1 MHIEQENWTH
11 RHLDAVSR
19 VLVVDDY
26 RASAIAVA
34 DYLSLF
40 GIQTRVAGGCG
51 DALEI
56 IRSWIPDVV
65 LLDLMMPQRD
75 GFTTA
80 RAIRQYPP
88 TSGAFICAYTAR
100 EEALITRSDEGSLF
114 DGYVRK
120 GASPPSL
127 LSWLNQLGTG
137 PGSTGR
143 RACT

>member
-1 MHIEQENWTH
+1 MQIEQENWTH
-11 RHLDAVSR
+11 RPLDALSR

-26 RASAIAVA
+26 RAAAIALA

-51 DALEI
+51 EALEI
-56 IRSWIPDVV
+56 IRNWIPDVV

-80 RAIRQYPP
+80 RAIRAYPS
-88 TSGAFICAYTAR
+88 TSDVFICAYTGR
-100 EEALITRSDEGSLF
+100 DEVLITRSEEGSLF

-127 LSWLNQLGTG
+127 LSYLKHLQHT
-137 PGSTGR
+137 
-143 RACT
+143 A